1 MCSTPNT
8 QELFVN
14 TPYFEIVTYKV
25 NDITSSDKERENAR
39 EQICAL
45 PGFISWVPFSG
56 ITDAGDRVDLVSWST
71 LDDALAAAS
80 LVGTAPEFAAFRE
93 TLKEMVSIG
102 HYQAQAEP
110 QQPVT
115 SGNGIELGRFRLKA
129 GVDEQAMRDAYTA
142 MVSNH
147 LSHQSGWLAQHLVKL
162 ADGTFVDLAFA
173 DNQTTATEICASW
186 QGNADCDAFLS
197 LIDPV
202 SMEFGTIV

>member
-1 MCSTPNT
+1 M
-8 QELFVN
+8 N
-14 TPYFEIVTYKV
+14 TPYFESVTHKI
-25 NDITSSDKERENAR
+25 NEIASADKERENAH

-71 LDDALAAAS
+71 LDDALAAAK
-80 LVGTAPEFAAFRE
+80 LVSTAPEFAAFRE

-102 HYQAQAEP
+102 HYEAQTEP

-129 GVDEQAMRDAYTA
+129 GMDEQAMRDAYTA

-147 LSHQSGWLAQHLVKL
+147 LSHQPGWLAQHLVKL
-162 ADGTFVDLAFA
+162 ADGTFVDLAVA
-173 DNQTTATEICASW
+173 DTQSTATEICASW
-186 QGNADCDAFLS
+186 QGNTHCDAFLS
-197 LIDPV
+197 LIDPI

>member
-1 MCSTPNT
+1 
-8 QELFVN
+8 LN
-14 TPYFEIVTYKV
+14 TPYFESVTHKI
-25 NDITSSDKERENAR
+25 NEIASADKERENAH

-71 LDDALAAAS
+71 LDDALAAAK
-80 LVGTAPEFAAFRE
+80 LVSTAPEFAAFRE

-102 HYQAQAEP
+102 HYEAQTEP

-129 GVDEQAMRDAYTA
+129 GMDEQAMRDAYTA

-147 LSHQSGWLAQHLVKL
+147 LSHQPGWLAQHLVKL
-162 ADGTFVDLAFA
+162 ADGTFVDLAVA
-173 DNQTTATEICASW
+173 DTQSTATEICASW
-186 QGNADCDAFLS
+186 QGNTHCDAFLS
-197 LIDPV
+197 LIDPI